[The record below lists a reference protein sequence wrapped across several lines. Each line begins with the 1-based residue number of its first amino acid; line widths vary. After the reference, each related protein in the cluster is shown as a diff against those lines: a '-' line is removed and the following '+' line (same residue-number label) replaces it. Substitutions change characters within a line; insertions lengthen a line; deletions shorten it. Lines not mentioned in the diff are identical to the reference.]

1 MGYKEMRINPLRRRS
16 ARMLAGAVDE
26 RIEEQ

>member
-1 MGYKEMRINPLRRRS
+1 MRINPLRKRS